1 MLKHVLTK
9 RGTVAQGTKGLDDLG
24 VQIVDAGIEGS
35 LLASLAHALLNQ
47 VGGLVIHL
55 LDTGRVNAAVGD
67 VPPQPEEPEQE
78 ASPDEPDRPAEPE
91 ATYVDNDAESTLP
104 PEPEKKPKKKRR
116 AVTIGIVAALV
127 VLLGAAAWF
136 LLSYYFVR
144 ADALRVVRC
153 TTEELTVA
161 LESGDKA
168 ADFRLT
174 CSDMYGNSYPAT
186 AADGQYVFTGLSENT
201 QYTITVT
208 AADGHRLSSRGVS
221 TLSVTTPEAT
231 EITDLTASLGD
242 ADGSVVL
249 SFSANGPTP
258 AQWTVSY
265 AAGDGQKQSQQFTG
279 NTVTVTGLTLQQN
292 YTFTLEGTDTV
303 FLTGTTTTE
312 FTPIPVVKVDKLN
325 VSSIEGNTVTVTW
338 ETGENIPA
346 GWTVT
351 CEARQFTTVTQT
363 VTESSC
369 VFELPDLK
377 RDYTFTVSA
386 EGMPAPAVLTLPA
399 NPLVVTGLQA
409 TANEDGT
416 ITASWQTA
424 SGAPA
429 GGWYVTYGVPTS
441 NHEPRLQ
448 ECTENSV
455 TLKGLIPDADYTISL
470 TPADGADVFGTVEAS
485 ARTPSGGRFD
495 RYGATPSTTYIS
507 LWETPAEVNWDYR
520 SLTTSKTSFSADED
534 IALCLELTRKE
545 DSDDE
550 ITLLYV
556 IRNANGE
563 PVSDA
568 SAQLTWDQMWHE
580 RRHTSTIP
588 NPGAAGEYTL
598 EVYVN
603 RQLLKSIDFAIS

>member
-1 MLKHVLTK
+1 M
-9 RGTVAQGTKGLDDLG
+9 
-24 VQIVDAGIEGS
+24 
-35 LLASLAHALLNQ
+35 
-47 VGGLVIHL
+47 
-55 LDTGRVNAAVGD
+55 
-67 VPPQPEEPEQE
+67 
-78 ASPDEPDRPAEPE
+78 
-91 ATYVDNDAESTLP
+91 
-104 PEPEKKPKKKRR
+104 
-116 AVTIGIVAALV
+116 
-127 VLLGAAAWF
+127 
-136 LLSYYFVR
+136 
-144 ADALRVVRC
+144 
-153 TTEELTVA
+153 
-161 LESGDKA
+161 
-168 ADFRLT
+168 
-174 CSDMYGNSYPAT
+174 
-186 AADGQYVFTGLSENT
+186 
-201 QYTITVT
+201 
-208 AADGHRLSSRGVS
+208 
-221 TLSVTTPEAT
+221 
-231 EITDLTASLGD
+231 
-242 ADGSVVL
+242 VL

-312 FTPIPVVKVDKLN
+312 FKPIPVVKVDKLN

-485 ARTPSGGRFD
+485 AKTPSGGRFD